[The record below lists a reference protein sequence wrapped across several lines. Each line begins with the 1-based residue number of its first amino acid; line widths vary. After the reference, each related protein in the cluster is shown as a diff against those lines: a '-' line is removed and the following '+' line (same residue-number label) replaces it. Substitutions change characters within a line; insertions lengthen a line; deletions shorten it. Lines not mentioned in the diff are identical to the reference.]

1 MSAGYNIIAA
11 EELNEI
17 FEENGLLYVEVLISV
32 EESILQSDVIDR
44 VRQVLSAFE
53 DVNVTGFQP
62 NSKYELVHYI
72 CMSANYP

>member
-1 MSAGYNIIAA
+1 MNKGFTVVPHGI
-11 EELNEI
+11 EEI

-32 EESILQSDVIDR
+32 EESTLQPDIINS

-62 NSKYELVHYI
+62 SSK
-72 CMSANYP
+72 C

>member
-1 MSAGYNIIAA
+1 MSAGYNII

-32 EESILQSDVIDR
+32 AESTLKSDVIDR

-62 NSKYELVHYI
+62 SSKYEHVHYYMHE
-72 CMSANYP
+72 C